1 MGANAAPVARNDSG
15 TVNED
20 ATLTVSNS
28 AGTSAVA
35 SVAYVQTA
43 TITSQE
49 SYPRDAVFNN
59 DGTKMFVT
67 GGNGDAV
74 DEWTLSTAYD
84 ISTLSHVGNYSVATN
99 GTETKPWGLSF
110 NNDGT
115 KMFVSGD
122 TTDKILE
129 YHLSTPF
136 TISSASYDSGFDLSG
151 QDATIVGHAFNN
163 DGTKLFVI
171 GNTNDAVFEYT
182 LSTGFDVSTASY
194 VDSFSISSQD
204 DFARNIEF
212 NKDGTKM
219 FLSGG
224 ESDAILE
231 YDLST
236 GFDVSTASYKGNV
249 SVSTNSSAPSGITFN
264 HDGTKVFI
272 ASRVNATGAG
282 IVSEYNLTSPYNVV
296 DVNGEHTGDVID
308 SSNTS
313 TQDTDVDIETLTVT
327 AVRKGSSEGSG
338 TAGTVGQALTGTYG
352 DLTLNADGSYTYV
365 ANHADTDA
373 LDSGDVVT
381 DSFNYTVSDGT
392 ATDTA
397 VITITVIGVNDTPTA
412 QNDVGVIVE
421 DGTLTVA
428 NGANANVSGCL

>member
-59 DGTKMFVT
+59 DGTKMFAT

-110 NNDGT
+110 NDDGT

-219 FLSGG
+219 FLSRIGR
-224 ESDAILE
+224 
-231 YDLST
+231 Y
-236 GFDVSTASYKGNV
+236 
-249 SVSTNSSAPSGITFN
+249 
-264 HDGTKVFI
+264 
-272 ASRVNATGAG
+272 SR
-282 IVSEYNLTSPYNVV
+282 I
-296 DVNGEHTGDVID
+296 
-308 SSNTS
+308 
-313 TQDTDVDIETLTVT
+313 
-327 AVRKGSSEGSG
+327 
-338 TAGTVGQALTGTYG
+338 
-352 DLTLNADGSYTYV
+352 
-365 ANHADTDA
+365 
-373 LDSGDVVT
+373 
-381 DSFNYTVSDGT
+381 
-392 ATDTA
+392 
-397 VITITVIGVNDTPTA
+397 
-412 QNDVGVIVE
+412 
-421 DGTLTVA
+421 
-428 NGANANVSGCL
+428 